1 MTRFFRLIL
10 LTFAL
15 LGLAAQSAVVAAA
28 PISAAQP
35 MKASMAGMD
44 CGDILPVPMPDGSPC
59 KKMTWQCIA
68 AMGCATSAALQ
79 PATIVAGERLATRGT
94 HVPSIVARLT
104 GRSYGPEPDP
114 PSFLI

>member
-1 MTRFFRLIL
+1 MTRISRLIL

-28 PISAAQP
+28 PISDAQP
-35 MKASMAGMD
+35 MKATMAGMD
-44 CGDILPVPMPDGSPC
+44 CRDMLPVPMPDGSPC

-79 PATIVAGERLATRGT
+79 PATVAAGERLATRAA
-94 HVPSIVARLT
+94 HSPSIVARLI

>member
-1 MTRFFRLIL
+1 MIRFFRLIL
-10 LTFAL
+10 LTLAL
-15 LGLAAQSAVVAAA
+15 LGLAAQSAALAAA

-44 CGDILPVPMPDGSPC
+44 CRDMLPVPMPDGSPC

-79 PATIVAGERLATRGT
+79 PATVVAGERLAMRAAHGQT
-94 HVPSIVARLT
+94 IVARLT

>member
-1 MTRFFRLIL
+1 M
-10 LTFAL
+10 TFAL

-28 PISAAQP
+28 PIKAMQP
-35 MKASMAGMD
+35 MKASMSGMD
-44 CGDILPVPMPDGSPC
+44 CHDMLPVPMPDGTPC

-79 PATIVAGERLATRGT
+79 PATIVAGERLTTRGA
-94 HVPSIVARLT
+94 HGASLVARLT

>member
-1 MTRFFRLIL
+1 M
-10 LTFAL
+10 
-15 LGLAAQSAVVAAA
+15 S
-28 PISAAQP
+28 
-35 MKASMAGMD
+35 GMHCRD
-44 CGDILPVPMPDGSPC
+44 MLPVQMPDGSPC

-79 PATIVAGERLATRGT
+79 PATIVAGERLVSRGV
-94 HVPSIVARLT
+94 HGLSIVAPLA

>member
-1 MTRFFRLIL
+1 MNRFFRLIL

-15 LGLAAQSAVVAAA
+15 LGLAAQSAVMAAA
-28 PISAAQP
+28 PIGVAQP
-35 MKASMAGMD
+35 MKAAMAGMD
-44 CGDILPVPMPDGSPC
+44 CRDMLPVPMPDGSPC

-79 PATIVAGERLATRGT
+79 PATILTSERLATRGT
-94 HVPSIVARLT
+94 HSPSIVARLT